1 MASRSWCLATTTT
14 THDALAEMLLLLL
27 LLLLH
32 RAVSSLFTGPIYKI
46 SYDSLKIILR

>member
-14 THDALAEMLLLLL
+14 THDALAEMLLLL